1 MGDRI
6 EREIEEIL
14 ERLDSE
20 LPGGA
25 LPEDKKPI
33 SLMQRRQQATKRA
46 SQPRPPR
53 PNPLSSINPTTL
65 LFVGAALTVGGLIAA
80 SFAGAL
86 IWVSFAG
93 VVMFIAAFIW
103 SFTRRSTVGA
113 PRGGAAPKGVYWR
126 DRYIEYEPADATMWA
141 RLKRRFRR

>member
-14 ERLDSE
+14 ERLDNE

-33 SLMQRRQQATKRA
+33 SLMQRRQQATRKV
-46 SQPRPPR
+46 SNPRPPR
-53 PNPLSSINPTTL
+53 SNPLAKINPTTL
-65 LFVGAALTVGGLIAA
+65 LFTGAALTVGGLILAN
-80 SFAGAL
+80 FVGAM

-93 VVMFIAAFIW
+93 VVLFLAAFIW
-103 SFTRRSTVGA
+103 SFTRRSTLGA
-113 PRGGAAPKGVYWR
+113 PRGGAPKGVYWR
-126 DRYIEYEPADATMWA
+126 DRYIEYEPAHPSVWD
-141 RLKRRFRR
+141 RLKGRFRRR